1 MFDNFLFNLETRVKQ
16 QIILTT
22 TSETSVQDLTLE
34 LSFKCEEKLRWY

>member
-34 LSFKCEEKLRWY
+34 LSFKWEEKLRWY